1 MHLKGRAAVVT
12 GAGRGIGREV
22 ALLLAAQG
30 ASVIVNDPG
39 VGRGGEKT
47 EERPADDVVA
57 EIGKAG
63 GRASANHDSVSDY
76 LKAGLMVKQC
86 VDEFGAIDILV
97 NCAGNLRERMI
108 WNMSEDDFDA
118 VVSVHLKGHWNMAH
132 HAIKYMRQAGYGRIV
147 NFSSDAFKGSV
158 GQCNYSA
165 CKAGIIGLTRSIARE
180 VAKFG
185 ITANAMCPSADTRM
199 TLTEAVKANRK
210 RRFESGLLTK
220 AEYER
225 TLVPRGPEYVA
236 PMVAYLCLEEADAIN
251 GQVFHAERGRIN
263 TYYFGED
270 YKSLHKGGDGMF
282 TIDELIETVPGS
294 LMNGITPV
302 VPPVKMSEAVKAGD
316 VKKAGQARPGD
327 VT

>member
-1 MHLKGRAAVVT
+1 MHLKGKAAVVT

-22 ALLLAAQG
+22 ALLLAAEG

-57 EIGKAG
+57 AIRKAG
-63 GRASANHDSVSDY
+63 GRASPNYDSVADY
-76 LKAGLMVKQC
+76 VRAGLMVKQC
-86 VDEFGAIDILV
+86 VDEFGRIDIVV

-108 WNMSEDDFDA
+108 WNMSEDDFDS

-132 HAIKYMRQAGYGRIV
+132 HAVKYMRQAGFGRIV

-165 CKAGIIGLTRSIARE
+165 SKAGIIGLTRSIARE
-180 VAKFG
+180 TARYG

-210 RRFESGLLTK
+210 RRFESGLMTK

-225 TLVPRGPEYVA
+225 TLQPRGPEYVA
-236 PMVAYLCLEEADAIN
+236 PLVAYLCLDEADYIN
-251 GQVFHAERGRIN
+251 GQVFHIERGRIH

-282 TIDELIETVPGS
+282 TIDELIEAIPGS
-294 LMNGITPV
+294 LMNGIVPV
-302 VPPVKMSEAVKAGD
+302 VPPVKMSEAVKAGEE
-316 VKKAGQARPGD
+316 KKEKQAG
-327 VT
+327 

>member
-1 MHLKGRAAVVT
+1 MHLKGKAAVVT

-22 ALLLAAQG
+22 ALLLAKEG
-30 ASVIVNDPG
+30 ASVVVNDPG
-39 VGRGGEKT
+39 VGRGGEAT

-57 EIGKAG
+57 EIVKAG
-63 GRASANHDSVSDY
+63 GKAVANYDSVADY
-76 LKAGLMVKQC
+76 VKAGLMIKQC
-86 VDEFGAIDILV
+86 VDNFGKIDIVV
-97 NCAGNLRERMI
+97 NVAGNLRERMI

-118 VVSVHLKGHWNMAH
+118 VVSVHLKGHWNLCT

-165 CKAGIIGLTRSIARE
+165 SKAGIIALTRSIAKE
-180 VAKFG
+180 CSKFG
-185 ITANAMCPSADTRM
+185 ITANAICPQADTRM
-199 TLTEAVKANRK
+199 TLTDTVKANRK
-210 RRFESGLLTK
+210 RKLEAGLMTQ

-225 TLVPRGPEYVA
+225 TLQPRGPEYIA
-236 PMVAYLCLEEADAIN
+236 PIVAYLCLDQADVIN

-270 YKSLHKGGDGMF
+270 YKSLYKGGDGLF
-282 TIDELIETVPGS
+282 TLDELIDSVPAS

-302 VPPVKMSEAVKAGD
+302 VPPVKMADAVKAGD
-316 VKKAGQARPGD
+316 AKKEKTA
-327 VT
+327 